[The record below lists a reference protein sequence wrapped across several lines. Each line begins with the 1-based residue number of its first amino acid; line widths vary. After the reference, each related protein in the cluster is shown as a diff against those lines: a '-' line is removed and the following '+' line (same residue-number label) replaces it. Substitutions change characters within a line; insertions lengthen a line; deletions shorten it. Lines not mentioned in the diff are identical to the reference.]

1 MKSTHDTTA
10 DSTPDWHA
18 SASAGAYDEPS
29 TDVNETPPQ
38 TPMVEVG
45 ADAVADVPTDPI
57 EEIRRKYGPDIIRP
71 ASQFPRKAKGE
82 DAADCRSSAAS

>member
-1 MKSTHDTTA
+1 MKSIQDTA
-10 DSTPDWHA
+10 
-18 SASAGAYDEPS
+18 

>member
-1 MKSTHDTTA
+1 MKSTQDTT
-10 DSTPDWHA
+10 P
-18 SASAGAYDEPS
+18 
-29 TDVNETPPQ
+29 DVNEAQPQ
-38 TPMVEVG
+38 TPLVEVG

>member
-29 TDVNETPPQ
+29 TDVNEVPP
-38 TPMVEVG
+38 VEVG
-45 ADAVADVPTDPI
+45 VDAVAGVPADPI
-57 EEIRRKYGPDIIRP
+57 EEIKRKYGPDIIRP